1 MKHAITRMRH
11 ELRRRSLTVAAVEH
25 LTPAMLRITLSGDDL
40 ADFTSAAPDDHV
52 KLFVP
57 VLGGEPARR
66 DYTPRAFDR
75 EARRLVI
82 DFALHDAGPATLW
95 AMNARVGDELEI
107 GGPRGSAVVPTD
119 FDWWLLVGDETA
131 LPAIGRRLEEL
142 PAGTTVTS
150 LVTVPGP
157 QDEQSFA
164 TCADHTALWVHR
176 PVEQA
181 DDPDPVLA
189 ALAKIAL
196 PPGDGFVWT
205 AAEAR
210 VARAI
215 REHILGRGHPLA
227 WTQTR
232 GYWVKGQADATE
244 HFD

>member
-1 MKHAITRMRH
+1 MTHTITRVRH
-11 ELRRRSLTVAAVEH
+11 ELKRRRLTVSAIER
-25 LTPAMLRITLSGDDL
+25 LTPAMLRLTFSGDDL

-52 KLFVP
+52 KIFVP
-57 VLGGEPARR
+57 VPGGEVARR

-75 EARRLVI
+75 DARTLDI

-95 AMNARVGDELEI
+95 ALGARIGDVIEI
-107 GGPRGSAVVPTD
+107 GGPRGSVVVASD

-142 PAGTTVTS
+142 PAGTRVTS
-150 LVTVPGP
+150 LVAVSAP
-157 QDEQSFA
+157 QNEQSFR
-164 TCADHTALWVHR
+164 TRADLAALWVHR
-176 PVEQA
+176 PVARAA
-181 DDPDPVLA
+181 DPALVIE
-189 ALAKIAL
+189 ALAQVPF

-210 VARAI
+210 VARTV
-215 REHILGRGHPLA
+215 REHVVSRGHPLA